1 MTDLLQRAV
10 FLDRDGTLIEDLG
23 YLSDPRGVRV
33 YSGVV
38 DGLRRLKEAGFRT
51 VVVTNQSGIGRG
63 YFTEVQYQAVHAQF
77 LAALGAELI
86 DATYFC
92 GDHPDEASERRKPAP
107 GMLLEAARDLGLDL
121 ARSWMIG
128 DRAGDLE
135 AGQRAGCRSILVRT
149 GVGANAEPSGAD
161 FVADDFAAA
170 AAFILQT
177 EAGQTENLA

>member
-1 MTDLLQRAV
+1 
-10 FLDRDGTLIEDLG
+10 LIEDLG

-92 GDHPDEASERRKPAP
+92 ADHPDEASERRKPAP